1 VYLYRWKCGWLL
13 GHRFLLLIHVGR
25 RTGLPRNTV
34 LEVLEYRK
42 EGPEAVVMSAF
53 GPDADWLRNIEA
65 TPTQEVIIG
74 SQRFIAVHR
83 VLDEDEAV
91 SVITGYEQ
99 RNWLIAPIIRWVLS
113 RLLGW
118 HYNGEMDQRRPLIAQ
133 LPCIA
138 FRPAVMLHGYPAGGP
153 ARRLSEVRTSICR
166 RGWGSSSGSVCSG
179 QR

>member
-1 VYLYRWKCGWLL
+1 
-13 GHRFLLLIHVGR
+13 
-25 RTGLPRNTV
+25 
-34 LEVLEYRK
+34 LEYRK
-42 EGPEAVVMSAF
+42 EGHEAVVMSAF

-65 TPTQEVIIG
+65 TPTPEVIIG

-83 VLDEDEAV
+83 VLDEDEAG

-118 HYNGEMDQRRPLIAQ
+118 HYNGEMDQRRRLIAQ

-166 RGWGSSSGSVCSG
+166 RGWASSLVSVCSG
-179 QR
+179 PARGRDWNRHVNRRYRAA